1 MRYFPLFLVWSPL
14 LWGQAL
20 IRGVYVHGAAVS
32 PQNPLDILIAGDTI
46 AAIGPNP
53 PASAGYTIIDGR
65 GLHAYPGLIAL
76 SAPTGLI
83 EVEAVRATRDN
94 AEVGEYN
101 PNALA
106 YTAFNIDSRVLPT
119 LLANGVLYVE
129 AAPQGSVVAGQSA
142 LFRLRGRTREEAA
155 VLPQA
160 ALYLYPP
167 SLRPS
172 TALPPDKQEKARK
185 NALEA
190 WAKLYEFL
198 EKAERWCRGDS
209 SEQDLRYAS
218 LCPYLAGQR
227 PVVIEATW
235 AEDIEAALSLA
246 RRFGFRVGILDA
258 KEADKVA
265 AQIKAA
271 GAVVIVQRTHALPPT
286 EDSPWDAS
294 FTLPRRLL
302 EKGIPVILAHESFW
316 NQRNLPYQAGT
327 AAAYGLSPEEALRL
341 VTEAPAQ
348 WLGLSRVGRLAPGYK
363 ASLVLAEGDLLD
375 PATSRIRYAWIE
387 GRKVDLATNP
397 QEILYQRYK

>member
-1 MRYFPLFLVWSPL
+1 MRYLLPLLAGNPL
-14 LWGQAL
+14 LWGQLL
-20 IRGVYVHGAAVS
+20 IRGVYVHGGAVS
-32 PQNPLDILIAGDTI
+32 PQNPVDVLIVGDTI
-46 AAIGPNP
+46 AAVGSSLPL
-53 PASAGYTIIDGR
+53 ASGYTIVDGR

-76 SAPTGLI
+76 STPIGLV

-94 AEVGEYN
+94 VEVGDYN

-119 LLANGVLYVE
+119 LLSNGILYAE

-155 VLPQA
+155 ALPQA

-172 TALPPDKQEKARK
+172 AALPPEKQEKVRK

-209 SEQDLRYAS
+209 SEQDLRYAA

-227 PVVIEATW
+227 PVVIEAIW
-235 AEDIEAALSLA
+235 AEDIEAALTLA
-246 RRFGFRVGILDA
+246 RRFGFRAGILDA

-271 GAVVIVQRTHALPPT
+271 GAVVIIQRTHALPLT

-294 FTLPRRLL
+294 YTLPKRLL
-302 EKGIPVILAHESFW
+302 EKGVPVILAHESFW
-316 NQRNLPYQAGT
+316 NQRNLAYQAGT

-375 PATSRIRYAWIE
+375 PASSHIRRAWIE
-387 GRKVDLATNP
+387 GKEVDLIANP

>member
-1 MRYFPLFLVWSPL
+1 
-14 LWGQAL
+14 
-20 IRGVYVHGAAVS
+20 
-32 PQNPLDILIAGDTI
+32 
-46 AAIGPNP
+46 
-53 PASAGYTIIDGR
+53 
-65 GLHAYPGLIAL
+65 
-76 SAPTGLI
+76 
-83 EVEAVRATRDN
+83 
-94 AEVGEYN
+94 
-101 PNALA
+101 
-106 YTAFNIDSRVLPT
+106 
-119 LLANGVLYVE
+119 
-129 AAPQGSVVAGQSA
+129 
-142 LFRLRGRTREEAA
+142 
-155 VLPQA
+155 
-160 ALYLYPP
+160 
-167 SLRPS
+167 
-172 TALPPDKQEKARK
+172 
-185 NALEA
+185 
-190 WAKLYEFL
+190 
-198 EKAERWCRGDS
+198 
-209 SEQDLRYAS
+209 
-218 LCPYLAGQR
+218 
-227 PVVIEATW
+227 
-235 AEDIEAALSLA
+235 
-246 RRFGFRVGILDA
+246 VGILDA

-271 GAVVIVQRTHALPPT
+271 GAVVILQRTHALPPT

>member
-1 MRYFPLFLVWSPL
+1 
-14 LWGQAL
+14 
-20 IRGVYVHGAAVS
+20 
-32 PQNPLDILIAGDTI
+32 
-46 AAIGPNP
+46 
-53 PASAGYTIIDGR
+53 
-65 GLHAYPGLIAL
+65 
-76 SAPTGLI
+76 
-83 EVEAVRATRDN
+83 
-94 AEVGEYN
+94 
-101 PNALA
+101 
-106 YTAFNIDSRVLPT
+106 VLPT
-119 LLANGVLYVE
+119 LLANGVLYAE

-227 PVVIEATW
+227 PVVIEAIW

-294 FTLPRRLL
+294 FTFPRRLL

>member
-1 MRYFPLFLVWSPL
+1 MRYLLPLLVGNPL
-14 LWGQAL
+14 LWGQLL
-20 IRGVYVHGAAVS
+20 IRGVYVHGGAVS
-32 PQNPLDILIAGDTI
+32 SQNPVDILISGDTI
-46 AAIGPNP
+46 AAVGPNLP
-53 PASAGYTIIDGR
+53 LPSGYTLVDGR

-76 SAPTGLI
+76 STPTGLV

-94 AEVGEYN
+94 AEVGDYN

-106 YTAFNIDSRVLPT
+106 YTAFNIDSRLLPT
-119 LLANGVLYVE
+119 LLANGILYAE

-160 ALYLYPP
+160 VLYLYPP

-172 TALPPDKQEKARK
+172 AALPPEKQEKVRK

-190 WAKLYEFL
+190 WAKLCEFL
-198 EKAERWCRGDS
+198 ERAERWCRGDS
-209 SEQDLRYAS
+209 SEQDLRYAA

-227 PVVIEATW
+227 PVVIEAVW
-235 AEDIEAALSLA
+235 AEDIEAALTLA
-246 RRFGFRVGILDA
+246 RRFGFRAGILDA

-271 GAVVIVQRTHALPPT
+271 GAVVIIQRTHALPPA

-294 FTLPRRLL
+294 YTLPARLL
-302 EKGIPVILAHESFW
+302 EKGVPVILAHESFW
-316 NQRNLPYQAGT
+316 NQRNLTYQAGT

-341 VTEAPAQ
+341 ITEAPAR
-348 WLGLSRVGRLAPGYK
+348 WLGLSRVGRLVPGYK

-375 PATSRIRYAWIE
+375 PASSRIRRAWIE
-387 GRKVDLATNP
+387 GKEVDLAANP